1 MPMNNK
7 DKKVIA
13 YKIKEIRTTLAH
25 ATQSEFAEILGVSRT
40 YINQLENP
48 DSPKYP
54 SSTLLRKI
62 YDLYHI
68 DCIDDSIK
76 VLPPTDTFSP
86 LENHLMLT
94 KKEMEAMLGN
104 PQNEDNSSLLLLA
117 QNYYLLLSR
126 ELEKYLEPNCPSQKA
141 AKHPPLEF
149 YKLLFETLRNAKD
162 LFKQGQELP
171 INFLQNYM
179 SKVKN
184 QIELFSGASEDENR
198 TNK

>member
-68 DCIDDSIK
+68 DCIDDSIN
-76 VLPPTDTFSP
+76 VLPPT
-86 LENHLMLT
+86 LV
-94 KKEMEAMLGN
+94 
-104 PQNEDNSSLLLLA
+104 NSS
-117 QNYYLLLSR
+117 S
-126 ELEKYLEPNCPSQKA
+126 
-141 AKHPPLEF
+141 
-149 YKLLFETLRNAKD
+149 YKF
-162 LFKQGQELP
+162 
-171 INFLQNYM
+171 
-179 SKVKN
+179 VKN
-184 QIELFSGASEDENR
+184 TMYPMIGLLWE
-198 TNK
+198 